1 MGRMKELAMQLREQE
16 MREPIPGVDF
26 PIEDPEDHYWAERMR
41 EHEEFM
47 MDAEMSGYPRH
58 MIDKYGEPEMS
69 FYIDNNDE
77 LVDELPWT
85 CQVCNDPVAPG
96 NEYCGQ
102 ECAKVY
108 HERKENER
116 EDLPF

>member
-1 MGRMKELAMQLREQE
+1 MGKMKELAMQLREQE
-16 MREPIPGVDF
+16 MNEPIPGVDF
-26 PIEDPEDHYWAERMR
+26 PIQDPEDQYWEERMR
-41 EHEEFM
+41 EHEEFI
-47 MDAEMSGYPRH
+47 MDMQMSGMPSHLAEM
-58 MIDKYGEPEMS
+58 YGTPNRV
-69 FYIDNNDE
+69 II
-77 LVDELPWT
+77 DELPWT

-108 HERKENER
+108 HARKENER